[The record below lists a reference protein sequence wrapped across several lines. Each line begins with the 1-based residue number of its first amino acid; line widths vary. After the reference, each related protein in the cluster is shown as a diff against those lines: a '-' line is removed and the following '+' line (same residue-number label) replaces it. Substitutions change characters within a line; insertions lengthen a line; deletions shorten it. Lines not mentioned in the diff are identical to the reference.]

1 MNLLHDLSFSS
12 TPVKFKRKK
21 NYQPSTGREGSIY
34 TPETKSIQRN
44 KVHRNMSKFV
54 IPTALKELR
63 FHLSQTGEASVPLRK
78 FLTTNYSTLKQQTE
92 YKLPILIRE
101 SYGIPPSLTARF
113 ERGEEVRRNLEGLS
127 EGQVAEAL
135 NEVLKR

>member
-1 MNLLHDLSFSS
+1 MEYIIQEASH
-12 TPVKFKRKK
+12 P
-21 NYQPSTGREGSIY
+21 QP
-34 TPETKSIQRN
+34 
-44 KVHRNMSKFV
+44 NMSKFV

-113 ERGEEVRRNLEGLS
+113 ERGEEVRKNLEGLS
-127 EGQVAEAL
+127 EGQVADAL

>member
-1 MNLLHDLSFSS
+1 MEYIIQEASH
-12 TPVKFKRKK
+12 P
-21 NYQPSTGREGSIY
+21 QP
-34 TPETKSIQRN
+34 
-44 KVHRNMSKFV
+44 NMSKFV

-63 FHLSQTGEASVPLRK
+63 FHLSQIGEASVPLRK

-113 ERGEEVRRNLEGLS
+113 ERGEEVRKNLEGLS
-127 EGQVAEAL
+127 EGQVADAL